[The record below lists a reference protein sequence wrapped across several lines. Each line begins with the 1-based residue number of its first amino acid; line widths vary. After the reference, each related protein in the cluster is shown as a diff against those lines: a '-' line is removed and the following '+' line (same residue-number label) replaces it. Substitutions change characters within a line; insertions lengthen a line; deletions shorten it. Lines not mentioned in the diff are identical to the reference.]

1 MKAKALLVSVLSMV
15 MGQAGTL
22 MASSEELKTMDMDGM
37 RVTWLQDMAASHS
50 RSIFPDASDAL
61 MDSLGLRDGVPSSMS
76 AFLVEKDGKQILFD
90 SGVGGEKSRLLAL
103 LDSMGVAPADVD
115 YVCVTHFHG
124 DHIGGMLNGGEAAF
138 PNALVY
144 ASRLEY
150 EGWMSMPSG
159 QKAQVVKTMDAY
171 GNRVRLFE
179 FGDTL
184 PCGIVAIDAVGH
196 TPGHTVFR
204 IGSLLIVGDILHGV
218 ALQLQNP
225 DICASYDMDKEAAI
239 ASRKRILRCAKANG
253 LIMGGMHFPA
263 PGFIDLNASR

>member
-1 MKAKALLVSVLSMV
+1 
-15 MGQAGTL
+15 
-22 MASSEELKTMDMDGM
+22 
-37 RVTWLQDMAASHS
+37 
-50 RSIFPDASDAL
+50 

-76 AFLVEKDGKQILFD
+76 AFLVEKDDKQILFD
-90 SGVGGEKSRLLAL
+90 AGMGGEKSCLLAL

-138 PNALVY
+138 PNAVVY